1 MVPSDLRDFHL
12 IPDYN
17 SIAFDNLRQG
27 IKLHKETFLQSD
39 KEIKGVDHD
48 PL

>member
-1 MVPSDLRDFHL
+1 M
-12 IPDYN
+12 
-17 SIAFDNLRQG
+17 AFDNLRQG
-27 IKLHKETFLQSD
+27 KELHKEIFLQSD